1 MQDPDFVIP
10 LLDKRFTLPI
20 KKQFLDISYSNAS
33 SNCKLDIYIPNVG
46 TKPYPVIVYF
56 HGGAFM
62 IGTRKDDALEPM
74 LRGVGRGYAVIS
86 VDYRLSKEARFP
98 AMIYDAK
105 TAIRFVRAKA
115 KEYDLDQ
122 NKIAVWGPSS
132 GGWITS
138 MLDATNG
145 DMAFEDL
152 SLGYEESSSDVEAV
166 VDWCGPSSGFD
177 KMDYYLRSS
186 KVGVPDHDD
195 PKSPE
200 SLFLGHSIQEVKE
213 LCHLSSPI
221 AHVKKGIPP
230 FCLIHGEIDQVVPV
244 EMSIDLAKKI
254 QSVDGRD
261 DLHVEKGKR
270 HHGDPWYNET
280 WVSDICLD
288 FLDDV
293 FKRKS
298 HD

>member
-56 HGGAFM
+56 HGGAFV

-138 MLDATNG
+138 MLGATNG

-166 VDWCGPSSGFD
+166 VDWCGPSSGFE

-186 KVGVPDHDD
+186 KAGVPDHDD

-200 SLFLGHSIQEVKE
+200 SLFLGHSI
-213 LCHLSSPI
+213 
-221 AHVKKGIPP
+221 
-230 FCLIHGEIDQVVPV
+230 
-244 EMSIDLAKKI
+244 
-254 QSVDGRD
+254 
-261 DLHVEKGKR
+261 
-270 HHGDPWYNET
+270 
-280 WVSDICLD
+280 
-288 FLDDV
+288 
-293 FKRKS
+293 
-298 HD
+298 